1 METQLEPPG
10 AVSLKREFI
19 QRFEG
24 LILSGQL
31 AIGQRLPPEREIASQ
46 LSVSRPVV
54 HEGLLELVARGRP
67 VD

>member
-1 METQLEPPG
+1 METELEPPG

-31 AIGQRLPPEREIASQ
+31 AIDQRLPPEREIASQ
-46 LSVSRPVV
+46 LGVSAP
-54 HEGLLELVARGRP
+54 P
-67 VD
+67 